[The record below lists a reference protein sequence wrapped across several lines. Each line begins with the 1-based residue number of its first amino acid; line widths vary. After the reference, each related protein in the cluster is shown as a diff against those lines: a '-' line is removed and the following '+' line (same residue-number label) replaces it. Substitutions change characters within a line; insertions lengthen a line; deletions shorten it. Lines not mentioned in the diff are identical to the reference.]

1 MKVLQLGDSV
11 LPVGAFSFSNGLET
25 AVAQGVVKDADSLR
39 EFLLTA
45 THQAASADGIAL
57 LHAYRA
63 TCSMDMKGVITA
75 DRAVHSRKLAEEPR
89 LMTVRMGKK
98 LAQLA
103 LRFTSHPIASQF
115 HDMAHQGQTTGTYP
129 VAQGILFA
137 ALDLGEEQAFAV
149 HHYGVASMIVG
160 AALRL
165 MKIHYLETQSILWDI
180 NAEATTLF
188 QRFKKCHLDDMAT
201 FAPVMDILASIHV
214 QSKVRLFM
222 N

>member
-1 MKVLQLGDSV
+1 M
-11 LPVGAFSFSNGLET
+11 GAFSFSNGLET

-39 EFLLTA
+39 EFLRTA
-45 THQAASADGIAL
+45 TRQAASADGVAL

-63 TCSMDMKGVITA
+63 TSSQNMDGVLIA

-103 LRFTSHPIASQF
+103 LRFTSHTIASQF
-115 HDMAHQGQTTGTYP
+115 HDMIHLGQTAGTYP

-137 ALDLGEEQAFAV
+137 ALNLGEEQAFAV
-149 HHYGVASMIVG
+149 HQYGVASMILG

-165 MKIHYLETQSILWDI
+165 MKIHYLETQSILWEI
-180 NAEATTLF
+180 NGDATGLF
-188 QRFKKCHLDDMAT
+188 HRFNKCKLDDMAT

>member
-1 MKVLQLGDSV
+1 M
-11 LPVGAFSFSNGLET
+11 
-25 AVAQGVVKDADSLR
+25 AQGVVKDADSLR
-39 EFLLTA
+39 EFLRTA
-45 THQAASADGIAL
+45 THQAASADGVAL

-63 TCSMDMKGVITA
+63 TSSQNMDGVLKA

-103 LRFTSHPIASQF
+103 LRFTSNTIASQF
-115 HDMAHQGQTTGTYP
+115 HDMANLGQTAGTYP

-137 ALDLGEEQAFAV
+137 ALNLGEEQAFAV
-149 HHYGVASMIVG
+149 HQYGVASMILG

-165 MKIHYLETQSILWDI
+165 MKIHYLETQSILWEI
-180 NAEATTLF
+180 NGDAKGLF
-188 QRFKKCHLDDMAT
+188 HRFKKCKLDDMAT